1 MGASPSPLAG
11 ALEILPVREIRERS
25 RPARGAGAGIPVDKV
40 VDALVDLVRWELGS
54 SEGPELAGLEDAL
67 ERADPELAE
76 LIRLFSSLGEGEQWE
91 VLREFAKRQAEA
103 LAERREEFLRYLDER
118 FPDLTENTDLYV
130 YYHALMREY
139 EMVADRAGGLEDQYL
154 PAEVLS
160 ALARHAAVLVA
171 RLDGRVDD
179 EAFEW
184 TLGELMS
191 NVDVIPVLAPPEH
204 AWAAEMVLKLV
215 GALGDLAV

>member
-1 MGASPSPLAG
+1 MGTSSSPLAG
-11 ALEILPVREIRERS
+11 ALEILPVREIRERC
-25 RPARGAGAGIPVDKV
+25 RPARDVGAGIPVDKV
-40 VDALVDLVRWELGS
+40 VDALVGLVRWELGS
-54 SEGPELAGLEDAL
+54 PEGPELAGLEDAL

-76 LIRLFSSLGEGEQWE
+76 LIRLFSRLGEGEQWE
-91 VLREFAKRQAEA
+91 VLREFAGRQAEA
-103 LAERREEFLRYLDER
+103 LAERRGEFLRYLDER
-118 FPDLTENTDLYV
+118 FPDLTENTNLYV

-139 EMVADRAGGLEDQYL
+139 EMVADRAGELKDQYF
-154 PAEVLS
+154 PMDVLS

-171 RLDGRVDD
+171 RLDGRADD

-204 AWAAEMVLKLV
+204 EWAVDMVLKLV
-215 GALGDLAV
+215 GALGDLAA